1 MKLIKH
7 VLDKKGRTVCTVDA
21 QDSVQQAIQLMAE
34 KDIGSVVVVKEGQVV
49 GIFTE
54 RHYARNVFLKGR
66 TSPTTRVEEAMRA
79 RPISVSSDQHLGESI
94 DVMNVQ
100 RVRHVPVVD
109 NGKLVGIVSM
119 GDILRAIIAE
129 EEFDIASLVEY
140 INGTW

>member
-7 VLDKKGRTVCTVDA
+7 VLEKKGREVWTVGA
-21 QDSVQQAIQLMAE
+21 QDSVHKAIQLMAE
-34 KDIGSVVVVKEGQVV
+34 KDIGSVVAVEDGKVV
-49 GIFTE
+49 GLFTE

-66 TSPTTRVEEAMRA
+66 TSPTTRVEQAMRS
-79 RPISVSSDQHLGESI
+79 RPISIGSDQHLGECI
-94 DVMNVQ
+94 DVMKRQ

-109 NGKLVGIVSM
+109 NGELVGIVSM

-129 EEFDIASLVEY
+129 EEFDIASLVQY